1 MTFRFQLRHVQWLAR
16 YVARWLVLATPAGV
30 VVGSAVALFLWALGE
45 ATAAQTG
52 HSGLLYMLPLAGLVV
67 GSLYHRFGAD
77 VEGGSNLL
85 IDRIHEPGG
94 GVPARMA
101 PLVLVATVV
110 THLFGGSAGREGTA
124 VQMGGSIASTLA
136 RPLGLGPG
144 ELRTLLMAGIAAG
157 FGAVFGTPVAGAV
170 FAIEVLV
177 IGRIASAALLPV
189 LVASFVGDATVTA
202 WGIGHT
208 AYRIDAVV
216 PGGMLA
222 YAQPVLLAKVAGA
235 AIVFGLASVVF
246 AEMTHG
252 LTRIFRRFIAHRAF
266 RPFVGGLIVIA
277 LVHLLG
283 TREHLGLGVH
293 PPSDGDASI
302 VTAFHPGG
310 AAPWSWWWKIVFT
323 AVTIG
328 SGFKGGEVTPLFFV
342 GATLGNALAG
352 PFGVPVDLLAGIGLV
367 AVFAGATNTP
377 LACTIMGV
385 ELFGA
390 EHAAYFAVA
399 CFVAFLFSGRSGIY
413 QSQRVG
419 RKVGRLGVPPDTTL
433 REIRETRR
441 AGSAPRESDD
451 GDS

>member
-1 MTFRFQLRHVQWLAR
+1 MYHGF
-16 YVARWLVLATPAGV
+16 G
-30 VVGSAVALFLWALGE
+30 GE
-45 ATAAQTG
+45 A
-52 HSGLLYMLPLAGLVV
+52 
-67 GSLYHRFGAD
+67 
-77 VEGGSNLL
+77 EGGSNLL
-85 IDRIHEPGG
+85 IDGIHEPGG

-136 RPLGLGPG
+136 RPLGLGAG
-144 ELRTLLMAGIAAG
+144 ELRALLMAGIAAG
-157 FGAVFGTPVAGAV
+157 FGAVFGTPIAGAV
-170 FAIEVLV
+170 FAVEVLV
-177 IGRIASAALLPV
+177 IGRIESASLFPV
-189 LVASFVGDATVTA
+189 LVASFVGDATTAA

-208 AYRIDAVV
+208 EYRIDALT
-216 PGGMLA
+216 PGPLA

-235 AIVFGLASVVF
+235 AIAFGLASVVF
-246 AEMTHG
+246 AKMTHG
-252 LTRIFRRFIAHRAF
+252 LTRVFKRCIAHRAF
-266 RPFVGGLIVIA
+266 RPFVGGSIVIA

-293 PPSDGDASI
+293 PPRDGDASI
-302 VTAFHPGG
+302 VSAFHAGG
-310 AAPWSWWWKIVFT
+310 VAPWSWWWKIVFT

-352 PFGVPVDLLAGIGLV
+352 PLGVPADLLAGIGLV

-377 LACTIMGV
+377 LACTLMGI

-413 QSQRVG
+413 QSRRVG
-419 RKVGRLGVPPDTTL
+419 RKAGRRGVPPHTTL
-433 REIRETRR
+433 REIREARR
-441 AGSAPRESDD
+441 ANRTAATHKPG
-451 GDS
+451 